1 MSDDDA
7 APIAIAG
14 AGAFGTALSIVLGQA
29 GRRIILW
36 ARSAAH
42 ADRLGSE
49 RRNLVHLPD
58 CPLPDLVTPTSD
70 LNAVGSAD
78 TILIVVPAQATRSVA
93 RQLTVV
99 VPASADVIACAKGI
113 EQNTSAFQSEVL
125 AAELPDRT
133 LAVLSGPGYAGEIAN
148 GKPTAMTL
156 AAATAPS
163 ADRICR
169 RLATPAFRPYSS
181 TDVRGVEL
189 GGALKN
195 VIAIACG
202 IVIGKGLGESA
213 RAALLTR
220 GLAEIA
226 RLSATLGGRPE
237 TLSGLSGLGDLVLT
251 AMSEQSRNTRYG
263 IALGRSGNPETVA
276 KSGMALA
283 EGVYTAPV
291 AVQLARH
298 NDVDMPITFA
308 VAGILAG
315 RISVDDAIERLV
327 QRPLRSEDDNRE

>member
-1 MSDDDA
+1 MSDDNA

-29 GRRIILW
+29 GRRVILW
-36 ARSAAH
+36 AKSAAH
-42 ADRLGSE
+42 ADQLGSE
-49 RRNLVHLPD
+49 RRNPVHLPD
-58 CPLPDLVTPTSD
+58 CPLPDPVTPTSD
-70 LNAVGSAD
+70 LDSVGAAD
-78 TILIVVPAQATRSVA
+78 TILVVVPAQATRSVA
-93 RQLTVV
+93 RQLSAV
-99 VPASADVIACAKGI
+99 VPTSADVVACAKGI
-113 EQNTSAFQSEVL
+113 EQNTGAFQSEVL
-125 AAELPDRT
+125 AAELPGHA
-133 LAVLSGPGYAGEIAN
+133 LAVLSGPGYAGEIAD

-156 AAATAPS
+156 AAATASS
-163 ADRICR
+163 AGRICR

-181 TDVRGVEL
+181 TDLRGVEL

-263 IALGRSGNPETVA
+263 IALGQSGDPEAVA
-276 KSGMALA
+276 KSAMALA
-283 EGVYTAPV
+283 EGVHTAPV
-291 AVQLARH
+291 AVQLAER

-327 QRPLRSEDDNRE
+327 QRPLRSENEYRD

>member
-14 AGAFGTALSIVLGQA
+14 AGAFGTALSIVLGHA
-29 GRRIILW
+29 GRRVILW

-42 ADRLGSE
+42 ANQLSSE

-70 LNAVGSAD
+70 LNTVVAAD
-78 TILIVVPAQATRSVA
+78 TILVVVPAQATRAVA
-93 RQLTVV
+93 RQLSPV
-99 VPASADVIACAKGI
+99 VPASANVVACAKGI
-113 EQNTSAFQSEVL
+113 EQKTGAFQSEVL

-156 AAATAPS
+156 AAATASS

-181 TDVRGVEL
+181 TDLRGVEL

-237 TLSGLSGLGDLVLT
+237 TLSGLGDLVLT

-263 IALGRSGNPETVA
+263 IALGQSGNAETVA
-276 KSGMALA
+276 RSAMALA

-291 AVQLARH
+291 AVQLAKR